1 MKTFSSKWK
10 GSKQPRKQRKY
21 VHNAPLHIKRRM
33 ISAHLSPE
41 LRKKYGKRNI
51 AVRTGDKVKIER
63 GNLKGTAGTIESV
76 DLKAKKVHV
85 SGTDFTKRDG
95 TKAKS
100 EIDASNLMVTELN
113 LNDKKRK
120 ESVEKRK

>member
-41 LRKKYGKRNI
+41 LRKKYSKRNI

-63 GNLKGTAGTIESV
+63 GNLKGTTGTIESV
-76 DLKAKKVHV
+76 DLKAGKVHV

-95 TKAKS
+95 TKAKA
-100 EIDASNLMVTELN
+100 EIDASNLMVTDLN
-113 LNDKKRK
+113 LTDKKRK